1 MAQGSF
7 TAQINAWVEKTKERK
22 EAVRKGS
29 AQAIIALM
37 QTTRDQGGNLRFD
50 TGFLRSSLVVT
61 TSDALPPVQFKPDG
75 VERFTYDAAAT
86 SLVIAGAG
94 PSDPITAVYAAN
106 YARPREFGSRG
117 QPGDRWVALAAQRW
131 QQVVNEEAAKAQAS
145 VESRQKG

>member
-1 MAQGSF
+1 MAQGF
-7 TAQINAWVEKTKERK
+7 AATVTAWVEATKERK

-37 QTTRDQGGNLRFD
+37 QTPRSQGGNLRLD

-61 TSDALPPVQFKPDG
+61 TSTALPAVQFKPDG

-86 SLVIAGAG
+86 SLVIAGAA
-94 PSDPITAVYAAN
+94 PSDPITAVYVSN
-106 YARPREFGSRG
+106 YALPREFGSRG

-131 QQVVNEEAAKAQAS
+131 QQVVNEQAAKAQAS